1 MPRGDPNKSS
11 VAKAAGPDHREME
24 QLMALP
30 AQWGLEA
37 GFLGIDGHLGPWTQA
52 LLQESVKR
60 MFGDFESERDRLMSE
75 IESAERAWD
84 QAQDVITEHRARY
97 GAGSNG
103 ERSSWLRQ
111 FRSWIWQTRDHRSAT
126 TISRREAPVLRELR
140 LSLANAQRTRRAAN
154 SWREMAANGLRANFE
169 YQQQRAAIARE
180 RKRNTTMTTTTRN
193 SSLHVERVEMPAAYN
208 LLSGVKLPLRDEARE
223 SFLAILDA
231 ECGQL
236 LRAATEQGYSS
247 MRTAEVEAE
256 LATSRLQA
264 GRAALDHTK
273 TAADAGDR
281 RGSWLKILTWTPCAA
296 ACFAAEFV
304 LSWNGLCFVLN
315 VEKWTVLG
323 VLLGLA
329 PPSGLAVQEVVIA
342 RLFEDPWQELGAALR
357 LHGVQSCESPWPCC
371 WWPLLPGTALRFGTW
386 RKPAKWRSSLNPF

>member
-111 FRSWIWQTRDHRSAT
+111 FRGWIWQTRDHRSAT
-126 TISRREAPVLRELR
+126 AISPRDAPVLRELR
-140 LSLANAQRTRRAAN
+140 LSLANPERRAAN
-154 SWREMAANGLRANFE
+154 SWRETAANGLRLTSNINNNG
-169 YQQQRAAIARE
+169 RRSHVKE
-180 RKRNTTMTTTTRN
+180 RGT
-193 SSLHVERVEMPAAYN
+193 
-208 LLSGVKLPLRDEARE
+208 
-223 SFLAILDA
+223 
-231 ECGQL
+231 
-236 LRAATEQGYSS
+236 
-247 MRTAEVEAE
+247 
-256 LATSRLQA
+256 LQ
-264 GRAALDHTK
+264 
-273 TAADAGDR
+273 
-281 RGSWLKILTWTPCAA
+281 
-296 ACFAAEFV
+296 
-304 LSWNGLCFVLN
+304 
-315 VEKWTVLG
+315 
-323 VLLGLA
+323 
-329 PPSGLAVQEVVIA
+329 
-342 RLFEDPWQELGAALR
+342 
-357 LHGVQSCESPWPCC
+357 
-371 WWPLLPGTALRFGTW
+371 
-386 RKPAKWRSSLNPF
+386 